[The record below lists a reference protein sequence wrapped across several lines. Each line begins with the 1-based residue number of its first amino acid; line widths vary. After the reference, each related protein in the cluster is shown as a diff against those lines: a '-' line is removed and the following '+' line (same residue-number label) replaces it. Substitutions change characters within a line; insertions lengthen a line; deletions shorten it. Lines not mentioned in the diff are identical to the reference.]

1 MGLSLGIGVAIS
13 AKKKKKNF
21 NVYVILGD
29 GECNE
34 GSVWEGAMAAPNLKL
49 DNLFVI
55 IDKNNFQQTGLNK
68 DNPRWEERDR
78 FILSKGHACLAY
90 YAALCEVGYI
100 SKEELKTFEKN
111 DTNLLGH
118 PVINRNIGID
128 FSNGSLGMGLSLGIG
143 VAISSKKKKKNFDVY
158 VIVGDGE
165 CNEGSVWESAMAAP
179 NFKLDNLYAVIDKNN
194 FQQTGSNEDIMNV
207 ANLKD
212 KWSSFGWYTVELDGH
227 NIEELYNFFNKGK
240 KINKPKAIIANTIKG
255 KGFSFSENNND
266 WHHSI
271 LSKSFYEKAINELK
285 KK

>member
-1 MGLSLGIGVAIS
+1 MAINEEDQIKNIKNFAFRVRKNILEMAVSAGAGSAHFGGALSITEIVSTLFAHQMKID
-13 AKKKKKNF
+13 KKN
-21 NVYVILGD
+21 
-29 GECNE
+29 
-34 GSVWEGAMAAPNLKL
+34 PK
-49 DNLFVI
+49 
-55 IDKNNFQQTGLNK
+55 
-68 DNPRWEERDR
+68 WEERDR

-90 YAALCEVGYI
+90 YAALCEIGYI

-118 PVINRNIGID
+118 PVANRNLGID

-143 VAISSKKKKKNFDVY
+143 VAIASKKKKKNFDVY

-165 CNEGSVWESAMAAP
+165 CNEGSIWESAMAAP
-179 NFKLDNLYAVIDKNN
+179 HFKLDNLYVVIDKNN
-194 FQQTGSNEDIMNV
+194 FQQTGSNEEIMNV

-212 KWSSFGWYTVELDGH
+212 KWSSFGWHTVELDGH

-240 KINKPKAIIANTIKG
+240 TINKPKAIIANTVKG

-271 LSKSFYEKAINELK
+271 LSKSFYEKAMNELK

>member
-1 MGLSLGIGVAIS
+1 MNIGMSKQIDNIKNFTVAVRKNILEMAVSAGASSAHFGGALSITEIVSTLFAHQMKID
-13 AKKKKKNF
+13 KKN
-21 NVYVILGD
+21 
-29 GECNE
+29 
-34 GSVWEGAMAAPNLKL
+34 PK
-49 DNLFVI
+49 
-55 IDKNNFQQTGLNK
+55 
-68 DNPRWEERDR
+68 WEERDR

-90 YAALCEVGYI
+90 YAALCEIGYI

-118 PVINRNIGID
+118 PVANRNLGID

-143 VAISSKKKKKNFDVY
+143 VAIASKKKKKNFDVY

-179 NFKLDNLYAVIDKNN
+179 NFKLDNLYVVIDKNN
-194 FQQTGSNEDIMNV
+194 FQQTGSNEEIMNV

-212 KWSSFGWYTVELDGH
+212 KWSSFGWHTVELDGH

-240 KINKPKAIIANTIKG
+240 TINKPKAIIANTVKG

-271 LSKSFYEKAINELK
+271 LSKSFYEKAMNELK